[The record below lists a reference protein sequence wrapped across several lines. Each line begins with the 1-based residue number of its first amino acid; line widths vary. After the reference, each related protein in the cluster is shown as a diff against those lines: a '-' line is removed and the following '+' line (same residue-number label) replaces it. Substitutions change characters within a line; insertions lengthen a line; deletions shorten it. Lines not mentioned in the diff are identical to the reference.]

1 MVMFADLVPDREARS
16 DKIGTKLMAFEKV
29 WELLL
34 LEIDAK
40 IENFTKRKIKLS
52 CESSECTFEL

>member
-1 MVMFADLVPDREARS
+1 MFADLVLVKEARS
-16 DKIGTKLMAFEKV
+16 DNSGAMLMAFEKV
-29 WELLL
+29 WQLLL

-52 CESSECTFEL
+52 

>member
-40 IENFTKRKIKLS
+40 IENFTKRKIKFS
-52 CESSECTFEL
+52 SESSEL